1 MNAPDSFEPSG
12 GPPQASHLPQ
22 VLSSQARTTSPSL
35 RQILLGL
42 FLGTTF
48 LFALRLLGPSN
59 LTDNDQERPA
69 SYVLDALQNGHWIV
83 QTDWT
88 GDITSK
94 PPAYTWLAALVS
106 LVLGSQSLFALYL
119 PCALALFASA
129 ALIAHAGNRTL
140 GPRVALWAGVFLL
153 ANPLTA
159 KLVALART
167 DPLFTFSVTLTAVLT
182 FQAWQRGR
190 GWSWAWLAGAFA
202 TLTKGPLGLVLG
214 FAGLAAWFWERR
226 RGARSPIGR
235 GHGFGLI
242 LWCVVCL
249 GWFWLAWVSAGDPL
263 LKKMLGAELVQHAL
277 GEPGTPPGSGLV
289 LAPAY
294 YLSRFLPWSL
304 LSVVGLGFAIRS
316 PESADNARQLQR
328 FAAAWLLLGLAIF
341 GLAGHQR
348 GDLIAPLMPAGALLA
363 AIPVARWTAAW
374 RARTLGLSAIAL
386 TTAMGLG
393 SQYQH
398 THKNV
403 DVFRETQGL
412 STLANQFVRSGESI
426 ALLRHADAPY
436 ALQFFLGTM
445 QLTLSFDAAARHLRD
460 SPKNSVAIT
469 HRAALDRELGPDAAR
484 VRVIAAWP
492 ESAPHQFQVVAL
504 DPASARP

>member
-1 MNAPDSFEPSG
+1 METTD
-12 GPPQASHLPQ
+12 GPPPASHPSP
-22 VLSSQARTTSPSL
+22 VLSPRAEPTSTSL
-35 RQILLGL
+35 RHILVGL
-42 FLGTTF
+42 FLGTVF

-69 SYVLDALQNGHWIV
+69 SYVLDALRNGHWMV

-106 LVLGSQSLFALYL
+106 WVLGGQSLFALYL
-119 PCALALFASA
+119 PCALALFGSA
-129 ALIAHAGNRTL
+129 ALIAHASYRAIGS
-140 GPRVALWAGVFLL
+140 RVALWSGVFLL

-167 DPLFTFSVTLTAVLT
+167 DPLFTFSVTLTAMLT
-182 FQAWQRGR
+182 FRAWQRGR
-190 GWSWAWLAGAFA
+190 GWPWAWLAGAFA

-226 RGARSPIGR
+226 RGSPSPMGR
-235 GHGFGLI
+235 GHVSGLI

-249 GWFWLAWVSAGDPL
+249 GWFWLAWRSAGDPL

-277 GEPGTPPGSGLV
+277 GEPGTLPGSGLV

-304 LSVVGLGFAIRS
+304 LSLVGLGLAVRR
-316 PESADNARQLQR
+316 PESNDTARQLQR
-328 FAAAWLLLGLAIF
+328 FAAAWLILGLTIF

-363 AIPVARWTAAW
+363 AIPVARWTATWKAKS
-374 RARTLGLSAIAL
+374 LGLSAMAL
-386 TTAMGLG
+386 CLAIGLG

-412 STLANQFVRSGESI
+412 SALAKHFTRSGESI

-445 QLTLSFDAAARHLRD
+445 QLTLPVDAAARHLRD
-460 SPKNSVAIT
+460 SPRNSVAIA

-492 ESAPHQFQVVAL
+492 ESAPHQFQIVAL